1 MTLIRAS
8 TGVVEGS
15 PIAVG
20 SAPGALTFDG
30 TFIYV
35 SSDNNVTR
43 IRTNTRVVEGSPIAV
58 GSAPGALAFDG
69 TFIYVA
75 NRNSNSLTRF

>member
-1 MTLIRAS
+1 VTRIRAA

-20 SAPGALTFDG
+20 SRPQ
-30 TFIYV
+30 
-35 SSDNNVTR
+35 
-43 IRTNTRVVEGSPIAV
+43 
-58 GSAPGALAFDG
+58 ALAFDG

-75 NRNSNSLTRF
+75 NFSSHTVSRIRASTGAVEGSLLSVSQPSALAFDGTFVYVASYGGIVLRF